1 MSIQNNKKIIGILQT
16 GKNHEELVGQYGTYA
31 EMLVALINSEEKLFE
46 FKTFE
51 ILDEE
56 FPKDHLECDGWI
68 ITGSKHGVYEEL
80 AWIKRLS
87 KLINDIYDAGKPLL
101 GVCFGHQIIAQ
112 ALGGNVEKS
121 QKGWGLGLHTYRI
134 DNKSDYM
141 TNLAEQI
148 TLNICHQ
155 DQVIRPPQGAVVYAQ
170 SDFCKCAGFFIK
182 DEVLTIQAHPEF
194 LVDFTKDLLNFR
206 SEDGGGYIPQE
217 VVDKA
222 IYGLEDN
229 PSRVESKQ
237 FAETIRR
244 FFLN

>member
-1 MSIQNNKKIIGILQT
+1 MKTIGILQT
-16 GKNHEELVGQYGTYA
+16 GKNHEELAQHYGTYA
-31 EMLVALINSEEKLFE
+31 EMLEVLIDFNEKLFE

-56 FPKDHLECDGWI
+56 FPNNQFDCDGWI
-68 ITGSKHGVYEEL
+68 ITGSKYGVYEDL

-87 KLINDIYDAGKPLL
+87 QLINDIYDAGRPLL

-112 ALGGNVEKS
+112 ALGGDVEKS

-134 DNKSDYM
+134 DNKSAYM
-141 TNLAEQI
+141 ANLAEQI

-155 DQVIRPPQGAVVYAQ
+155 DQVIRPPQGAVVYAH
-170 SDFCKCAGFFIK
+170 SNFCECAGFYIK
-182 DEVLTIQAHPEF
+182 NKVLTMQAHPEF
-194 LVDFTKDLLNFR
+194 LVEFTKDLLNFR

-222 IYGLEDN
+222 ICGLEDN
-229 PSRVESKQ
+229 PSRVESKH